1 MSKRIRMCSSLRS
14 DLRSLAGFL
23 LEMKAALSS
32 PNMGSLAAFAF
43 REGNQPCEKVV
54 CVFFLCV
61 CRGASVAHK
70 THPLCDRRRC
80 RGGRYKPWKASSFY
94 VIHLYDLL
102 KANEILEGT
111 TRGFNNSP
119 FLYETLCRGSG
130 SGGHC

>member
-1 MSKRIRMCSSLRS
+1 
-14 DLRSLAGFL
+14 
-23 LEMKAALSS
+23 
-32 PNMGSLAAFAF
+32 MGY
-43 REGNQPCEKVV
+43 
-54 CVFFLCV
+54 VFFLCV

-80 RGGRYKPWKASSFY
+80 RGGRCKPWKASSFY

-130 SGGHC
+130 SGGHCYTFSSFFWALHWTKRPSPLGLHNGMYLKGTAM